1 VARSKTIAEVIDGK
15 VYVLQAGTPIYVKT
29 ADVCAATGKSNQWI
43 GQLVSQGTLN
53 KSHTPFGAMF
63 DFRETM
69 KAYIEERVGGE
80 DDAAK
85 RAEAEKIE
93 LQKQKAEAALKAAK
107 AKKENLMLKE
117 LEGKMHNSEDVEAMT
132 TDLIFNIRGALVAL
146 PGRLAVA
153 VAGAKDPAEVS
164 SIITTEINEVMDEL
178 VKINNSGAT
187 IMLVTHDAKVAARC
201 TRVLYIVDGNIQGEY
216 ELGAQTDGEAE
227 LKKRERELTNWLMEM
242 GW

>member
-1 VARSKTIAEVIDGK
+1 MARSKTIAEVIDGK

-29 ADVCAATGKSNQWI
+29 ADVCSATGKSNQWI

-63 DFRETM
+63 DFRETI

-178 VKINNSGAT
+178 SQYKYSSEKYAE
-187 IMLVTHDAKVAARC
+187 
-201 TRVLYIVDGNIQGEY
+201 RV
-216 ELGAQTDGEAE
+216 
-227 LKKRERELTNWLMEM
+227 RERLKLGDEIDADADDEDD
-242 GW
+242 